1 MLYVRLKEDHSE
13 VNGIELEVKG
23 GAKNSF
29 EFHTIEMQASE
40 DGKKQVPITH
50 SEKVKRARKFLDCTS
65 MIY

>member
-40 DGKKQVPITH
+40 DGKK
-50 SEKVKRARKFLDCTS
+50 
-65 MIY
+65 